1 MATISSL
8 ISDLRVE
15 LKDSKSA
22 RWSNDDL
29 LTLVKKCV
37 RRTND
42 ILIRYQMRF
51 AESTDT
57 FNTVVGTTTYSL
69 PSDFDIP
76 IALYRED
83 RDERLHHTDDDTWE
97 QITSFSENRLWRIN
111 GSNIEVMDS
120 PTVVTGMT
128 FYYYPEIDT
137 SAYTTSTSLPWS
149 GRVDDIIGEY
159 LLVRCG
165 NVDEMDVSFDKML
178 ESEITRGRLKKYE
191 ALRPQPDVVEG
202 WLATSRY

>member
-1 MATISSL
+1 MATIASL

-15 LKDSKSA
+15 LSDANSS
-22 RWSNDDL
+22 RWTDAKL
-29 LTLVKKCV
+29 VTLIGKCV

-42 ILIRYQMRF
+42 LLIRYQMRF
-51 AESTDT
+51 AEATDT

-69 PSDFDIP
+69 PADFDIP
-76 IALYRED
+76 IALYRDD
-83 RDERLHHTDDDTWE
+83 RDDRLKHTDDDYWE
-97 QITSFSENRLWRIN
+97 IITACAENIRWRIN
-111 GSNIEVMDS
+111 GSNIEVRDA

-137 SAYTTSTSLPWS
+137 SAYTTSTNLPWS
-149 GRVDDIIGEY
+149 GRVDDVIGEY

-165 NVDEMDVSFDKML
+165 NIDEADVSFDKML

-191 ALRPQPDVVEG
+191 ALRPQPDTVEG
-202 WLATSRY
+202 YLAP